1 MTKYYLCLLIT
12 LASLLKVSA
21 QISFTHLGI
30 NDGLSQSTVFDIT
43 QDSKGNMWFST
54 FNGVNKY
61 NGYDFT
67 VYLHE
72 EGNPHSISHNTARTI
87 QAGSNGKVWIGTD
100 EGLSCYD
107 PIEDF
112 FYNYYYEK
120 DKKRAAVTGIIE
132 IDPEHLLVNTSHG
145 LTLFN
150 ISQSA
155 FTTDK
160 MDATLLSLKA
170 TAIHRYQDR
179 IYIGTSQGVS
189 VYSLIQ
195 HTLQTIL
202 TFPEG
207 ASKEVLTILQQSD
220 SLLWIGTE
228 GDGLYAVHPGT
239 NTVRHYTA
247 SNGNSISSNFV
258 RSLALDAQNRLW
270 IGTFTSL
277 YIYDEEN
284 DKFIAHVS
292 DRLQEQS
299 LSQSSIRSIFKDSQ
313 GGMWLGTYYGGINY
327 YHPLLSLIHI

>member
-120 DKKRAAVTGIIE
+120 DKKRVAVTGIIE

-150 ISQSA
+150 ILQSA

-160 MDATLLSLKA
+160 MDATLL
-170 TAIHRYQDR
+170 
-179 IYIGTSQGVS
+179 
-189 VYSLIQ
+189 
-195 HTLQTIL
+195 
-202 TFPEG
+202 
-207 ASKEVLTILQQSD
+207 
-220 SLLWIGTE
+220 
-228 GDGLYAVHPGT
+228 
-239 NTVRHYTA
+239 
-247 SNGNSISSNFV
+247 
-258 RSLALDAQNRLW
+258 
-270 IGTFTSL
+270 
-277 YIYDEEN
+277 
-284 DKFIAHVS
+284 
-292 DRLQEQS
+292 
-299 LSQSSIRSIFKDSQ
+299 
-313 GGMWLGTYYGGINY
+313 
-327 YHPLLSLIHI
+327 